1 MTHEIKIEAQQEE
14 AVEFDD
20 ELSDEALDRQ
30 AETASCAHAF
40 TRNCSAARLRL

>member
-1 MTHEIKIEAQQEE
+1 MTQGIKIEAQQAE

-40 TRNCSAARLRL
+40 TRNCSAARLRS